1 MLERDARAR
10 PTASELL
17 RHPLMQEH
25 LRRMQTEG
33 LGRTMWLRR
42 GRDGTQDETMSG
54 AGRTAVGGAAAAK
67 VSEYGRD
74 AAAAREKSLRNG
86 ARHANGVVW
95 EAVSPPKAPP
105 ELTPRERMTRRR
117 EMAIAERAR
126 VLSEAAA
133 GNDTG
138 EAARRRFRSEFHAG
152 AASDATVEKQ
162 KPTVSTSGSFLSAR
176 GEAEVDALRKSRDA
190 FDGVV
195 GKGYYE
201 RIVRPDADAD
211 ADASPASPESP
222 GTAFRNFAAAVP
234 AEAPPTDRDRDP
246 VHALFGVKHTPPRG
260 ARGGGNGKKD
270 PFAMTFGQEPA
281 FSPYKSNAKNDRGG
295 GGGDDDDDDD
305 DGGILLPP
313 PRRRTNGA
321 GASVGAGALRSTH
334 DEDDVAMIGTMRS
347 SVGAVRTSTSSREPS
362 ARDPPGRGLS
372 PTREVAEAEVLA
384 ALTLEAELDRG
395 AEEEAARVAA
405 AASAHANPVPVP
417 VPRARTPPEM
427 LPPPSTRAVAPSR
440 SFESDA
446 TTTTTYPDS
455 YSDDEFEAYDPAE
468 DELER
473 SARRE
478 VVMIAAKSLSPET
491 TSSKREGREGTSVA
505 SSSSPAA
512 TTTSGRRWVENEAFQ
527 RSSSGG
533 SPTFSLS
540 TDDDAWSEYGN
551 NTPTTPTTTTR
562 GGSKN
567 ASTSSVTTSA
577 DNRRAY
583 ADANASASS
592 TGSGDGDGDV
602 AARMMAARAKKVAR
616 LRAKCEKELGKKRFA
631 AVRSFLKQTRRK
643 QAAAAAAAR
652 RAGPL
657 PSGGG
662 AGAGTPRGG
671 NATGPLSE
679 AFIMAKL
686 LSLVGGDK
694 SKLAACFSVDMLC
707 FEERLFLERGGR
719 ESDLKFLG
727 AGDQRGTAMCVTS

>member
-417 VPRARTPPEM
+417 VPSRADAAGDAPPAEHARGGAVAFVRVRRDDDDDVSRLVQRRRVRGVRSRGGRAREE
-427 LPPPSTRAVAPSR
+427 RAAGGG
-440 SFESDA
+440 
-446 TTTTTYPDS
+446 
-455 YSDDEFEAYDPAE
+455 DD
-468 DELER
+468 
-473 SARRE
+473 RRE
-478 VVMIAAKSLSPET
+478 VAVAGDDLLEERGERGDVRRVFVVPRRDDDVRQAV
-491 TSSKREGREGTSVA
+491 GRERGVF
-505 SSSSPAA
+505 
-512 TTTSGRRWVENEAFQ
+512 SGRARADPR
-527 RSSSGG
+527 RSRC
-533 SPTFSLS
+533 PR
-540 TDDDAWSEYGN
+540 
-551 NTPTTPTTTTR
+551 TTTR
-562 GGSKN
+562 G
-567 ASTSSVTTSA
+567 ASTGTTRRRRRRR
-577 DNRRAY
+577 RRA
-583 ADANASASS
+583 AGPK
-592 TGSGDGDGDV
+592 THRRRVLRRPRTIGGRTRMPTR
-602 AARMMAARAKKVAR
+602 ARRRPARATAT
-616 LRAKCEKELGKKRFA
+616 AT
-631 AVRSFLKQTRRK
+631 SRR
-643 QAAAAAAAR
+643 
-652 RAGPL
+652 G
-657 PSGGG
+657 
-662 AGAGTPRGG
+662 
-671 NATGPLSE
+671 
-679 AFIMAKL
+679 
-686 LSLVGGDK
+686 
-694 SKLAACFSVDMLC
+694 
-707 FEERLFLERGGR
+707 
-719 ESDLKFLG
+719 
-727 AGDQRGTAMCVTS
+727 